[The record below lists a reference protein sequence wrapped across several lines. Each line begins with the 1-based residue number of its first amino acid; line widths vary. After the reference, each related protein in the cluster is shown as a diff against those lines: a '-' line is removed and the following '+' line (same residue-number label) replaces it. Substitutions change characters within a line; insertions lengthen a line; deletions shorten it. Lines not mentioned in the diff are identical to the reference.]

1 MDNEKDLQDFNLDDI
16 MRQLREISD
25 AESTGEI
32 PAVLT
37 DMDAPAQESESQ
49 GTVDADALELAQQ
62 AFSQAARQPDAFV
75 PAAAPELNA
84 SDPLETFVPEEPALV
99 LDLGPEEPTETAA
112 SESTVIEVT
121 LTEDAAPQFS
131 VPEET
136 DAEPFQPEHA
146 FPAEEPEAGA
156 DPTIRVDAFQPEEEA
171 YPEVEAQPEEEV
183 YPEAEAQPEEEDVL
197 PNEGPKTIPLDRS
210 AKLRELKRK
219 LVAGP
224 EKRYYSLSELGVGK
238 LQMGLIANFIL
249 LLLCGIGV
257 VLYSR
262 GMVPASRTKLMI
274 FSQVLGLMLSGLLGC
289 GLMMDGIGDLFHLR
303 YSMNTSLAITF
314 IACMADAW
322 FCLDEQRVPF
332 CAAFVLEMSM
342 ALLANYH
349 KRTTEMAQLD
359 TMRKATSLVSLV
371 KEPQFYEK
379 RAGILRGQGDVED
392 FMETYSRPS
401 GPELVQ
407 RVYAFVALIACI
419 GIAVLTGLLHGT
431 SMAVKIFS
439 TSLLVSLP
447 AGYFVALTRPAA
459 LLERRLHMVGAVI
472 CGWQGVK
479 KLCGRA
485 VVPLRDKDLF
495 PRGSTKLNGIKFY
508 SDRTPAEVVS
518 YTASLIFAA
527 GGGLVPL
534 FRNLLVSRDGTEYPV
549 ENFRD
554 YDRGGIGGEVNG
566 EPVLLGTLEFL
577 EDMGVE
583 IPQGTMVNQA
593 IYVSIDG
600 QLAAVIAISYAKM
613 RSASAGLVSL
623 CGCRK
628 LKTLLLAGD
637 FMMTDSFIR
646 DKFAIRTR
654 RLILPPKEER
664 AELAA
669 RKADPESDVLALVT
683 RDDLVSTA
691 YAITGS
697 MSLRTACRLGSL
709 IGIVGGIIG
718 IIIMLALSYLGSEEL
733 LTPARVI
740 LYQLVWMI
748 PSLLATEWTRVV

>member
-1 MDNEKDLQDFNLDDI
+1 MDNEEKQLQDFSLDDI
-16 MRQLREISD
+16 MQQLREVPLEDS
-25 AESTGEI
+25 
-32 PAVLT
+32 
-37 DMDAPAQESESQ
+37 AQESDAGRADPLTAEPEEQ
-49 GTVDADALELAQQ
+49 ALNPLEQEAALHDGTDTAALELAQL
-62 AFSQAARQPDAFV
+62 AFSEAAQEPPPPSPLSD
-75 PAAAPELNA
+75 NT
-84 SDPLETFVPEEPALV
+84 DPLGTFVPTPEQLYAGQASADESAP
-99 LDLGPEEPTETAA
+99 GPEFDPDPIPEEAPSAPD
-112 SESTVIEVT
+112 SQ
-121 LTEDAAPQFS
+121 DAA
-131 VPEET
+131 
-136 DAEPFQPEHA
+136 
-146 FPAEEPEAGA
+146 EPEAQKGSG
-156 DPTIRVDAFQPEEEA
+156 TVF
-171 YPEVEAQPEEEV
+171 
-183 YPEAEAQPEEEDVL
+183 L
-197 PNEGPKTIPLDRS
+197 NRS
-210 AKLRELKRK
+210 TKLRELKRK

-238 LQMGLIANFIL
+238 LQVAMLANLII
-249 LLLCGIGV
+249 LLLCGIAIF
-257 VLYSR
+257 LYSR
-262 GMVPASRTKLMI
+262 DLVPASRHKLMI
-274 FSQVLGLMLSGLLGC
+274 FSQVLALMVSGLLGC
-289 GLMMDGIGDLFHLR
+289 SLMMDGIGDLFHLR
-303 YSMNTSLAITF
+303 YSMNTTLAISF
-314 IACMADAW
+314 IACGVDAW
-322 FCLDEQRVPF
+322 FCLDEQRVPY

-342 ALLANYH
+342 AMLAAYQ

-359 TMRKATSLVSLV
+359 TMRKATSLTSLV
-371 KEPQFYEK
+371 KEPQFYDK
-379 RAGILRGQGDVED
+379 RAGILRGNGDVED
-392 FMETYSRPS
+392 FMETYAQAS
-401 GPELVQ
+401 GPEIVQ

-419 GIAVLTGLLHGT
+419 GIAVLAGMLHGT

-439 TSLLVSLP
+439 TSLLVSVP

-508 SDRTPAEVVS
+508 SDRPPAQVVS

-534 FRNLLVSRDGTEYPV
+534 FRNLLVSRNAIEYPV
-549 ENFRD
+549 EGFRD
-554 YDRGGIGGEVNG
+554 YGRGGIGGEVNG
-566 EPVLLGTLEFL
+566 EPVLLGNLEFL
-577 EDMGVE
+577 QDMGVE

-613 RSASAGLVSL
+613 RSASAGIVSL

-646 DKFAIRTR
+646 EKFSIRTR
-654 RLILPPKEER
+654 RLILPPQEAR

-669 RKADPESDVLALVT
+669 RKANPEADVLALVT

-697 MSLRTACRLGSL
+697 MALRRACRLGSF
-709 IGIVGGIIG
+709 IGILGGITG
-718 IIIMLALSYLGSEEL
+718 IVIMLLLSYLGATEL

-740 LYQLVWMI
+740 LYQLVWLV
-748 PSLLATEWTRVV
+748 PSLLATEWTRVI

>member
-1 MDNEKDLQDFNLDDI
+1 MDNEKDTLDFSLDDI
-16 MRQLREISD
+16 MRQLQEATLEND
-25 AESTGEI
+25 AADDTVESTAQVTLAAEESA
-32 PAVLT
+32 PVADEAEQEAFPLT
-37 DMDAPAQESESQ
+37 EE
-49 GTVDADALELAQQ
+49 DALELAQQ
-62 AFSQAARQPDAFV
+62 AFSVAAQEPEEAAVIPQNPDELIPDAPVFEEEAPMEGLEALRFEATPPVQEEV
-75 PAAAPELNA
+75 PV
-84 SDPLETFVPEEPALV
+84 SQ
-99 LDLGPEEPTETAA
+99 EPTKKMEFPFSSNAA
-112 SESTVIEVT
+112 E
-121 LTEDAAPQFS
+121 AN
-131 VPEET
+131 EE
-136 DAEPFQPEHA
+136 
-146 FPAEEPEAGA
+146 
-156 DPTIRVDAFQPEEEA
+156 PTIRVVAPEPQEE
-171 YPEVEAQPEEEV
+171 P
-183 YPEAEAQPEEEDVL
+183 L
-197 PNEGPKTIPLDRS
+197 PNEGPKTIPLNRS

-224 EKRYYSLSELGVGK
+224 EKRYYSLSEVGVGR
-238 LQMGLIANFIL
+238 LQMAMIANFII
-249 LLLCGIGV
+249 LLLCGIAIIF
-257 VLYSR
+257 YSK
-262 GMVPASRTKLMI
+262 GMVPASRNKLMI
-274 FSQVLGLMLSGLLGC
+274 FSQVLALMVSGLLGC

-303 YSMNTSLAITF
+303 YSLNTTLAISF

-322 FCLDEQRVPF
+322 FCLDEQRVPY

-342 ALLANYH
+342 AMLARYH

-359 TMRKATSLVSLV
+359 TMRKATSLTSLV

-401 GPELVQ
+401 GPEIVQ

-419 GIAVLTGLLHGT
+419 GIAALTGILHGT

-439 TSLLVSLP
+439 TSLLVSVP
-447 AGYFVALTRPAA
+447 AGYFVALTRPAS

-508 SDRTPAEVVS
+508 SDRPSAQVVS
-518 YTASLIFAA
+518 YAASLIFEA

-534 FRNLLVSRDGTEYPV
+534 FRNLLVSRSATEYPV
-549 ENFRD
+549 ESFRD
-554 YDRGGIGGEVNG
+554 YGRGGIGGEVNG
-566 EPVLLGTLEFL
+566 EPVLLGNLEFL
-577 EDMGVE
+577 QEMGVE
-583 IPQGTMVNQA
+583 IPQGTMVSQA
-593 IYVSIDG
+593 VYVSIDG

-637 FMMTDSFIR
+637 FMMTDGFIR
-646 DKFAIRTR
+646 DKFSIRTR
-654 RLILPPKEER
+654 RLILPSKEER
-664 AELAA
+664 GELAA
-669 RKADPESDVLALVT
+669 RKADPDADVLALVT

-691 YAITGS
+691 YAITGA
-697 MSLRTACRLGSL
+697 MSLRTACRVGSI

-718 IIIMLALSYLGSEEL
+718 IVIMLALSYLGTTEL

-740 LYQLVWMI
+740 LYQLVWLI

>member
-1 MDNEKDLQDFNLDDI
+1 MDNEKDLQDFNLEDI
-16 MRQLREISD
+16 MRQLREIPQED
-25 AESTGEI
+25 EQIA
-32 PAVLT
+32 
-37 DMDAPAQESESQ
+37 APADFTQPEESPTQEAPFQ

-62 AFSQAARQPDAFV
+62 AFSQAALEPDAPTVEAV
-75 PAAAPELNA
+75 PVPDTT
-84 SDPLETFVPEEPALV
+84 DPLGTFAPQEPELV
-99 LDLGPEEPTETAA
+99 LDLGPEDTFESTAPESAPVEAPLPEYTATEEDAPAFSAPEAFGKDTPQLNISFPTEE
-112 SESTVIEVT
+112 SEE
-121 LTEDAAPQFS
+121 A
-131 VPEET
+131 
-136 DAEPFQPEHA
+136 
-146 FPAEEPEAGA
+146 PEAE
-156 DPTIRVDAFQPEEEA
+156 PTIRVDTAQPEEEA
-171 YPEVEAQPEEEV
+171 EP
-183 YPEAEAQPEEEDVL
+183 AEAAEEDVL

-224 EKRYYSLSELGVGK
+224 EKRYYSLSELGIGR
-238 LQMGLIANFIL
+238 LQLAMIANFIL
-249 LLLCGIGV
+249 LLLCGLGIL
-257 VLYSR
+257 LYSR
-262 GMVPASRTKLMI
+262 GMVPASRSKLMI
-274 FSQVLGLMLSGLLGC
+274 YSQVLCLMISGLLGC

-303 YSMNTSLAITF
+303 YTMNTSLAITF
-314 IACMADAW
+314 VACMVDAW

-342 ALLANYH
+342 ALLARYH

-371 KEPQFYEK
+371 KEPQFYQK

-392 FMETYSRPS
+392 FMETYNRTS
-401 GPELVQ
+401 GPEIVQ
-407 RVYAFVALIACI
+407 QVYAFVALIACT

-459 LLERRLHMVGAVI
+459 LLEKRLHMVGAVI

-534 FRNLLVSRDGTEYPV
+534 FRNLLASRDGTEYPV

-554 YDRGGIGGEVNG
+554 YERGGIGGEVNG
-566 EPVLLGTLEFL
+566 EPVLLGTLDFL

-637 FMMTDSFIR
+637 FMMTDNFIR
-646 DKFAIRTR
+646 EKFAIRTR

-664 AELAA
+664 TELAA

-697 MSLRTACRLGSL
+697 MSLRTACRLGSI

-718 IIIMLALSYLGSEEL
+718 IVIMLALSYLGSEEL

>member
-1 MDNEKDLQDFNLDDI
+1 MDNEKDMQDFSLEDI
-16 MRQLREISD
+16 MRQLQEATQENQASEGPL
-25 AESTGEI
+25 ESTSEI
-32 PAVLT
+32 TAIIENLDASAEPESSAAVFPET
-37 DMDAPAQESESQ
+37 DAPALSE
-49 GTVDADALELAQQ
+49 VDSMELSEADALELAKQ
-62 AFSQAARQPDAFV
+62 AFSVAAQEPEGETIILTEEVPAEPS
-75 PAAAPELNA
+75 PAAADTQVYEISEADA
-84 SDPLETFVPEEPALV
+84 SEEV
-99 LDLGPEEPTETAA
+99 TVEVTQEPTRQLDDLSFAA
-112 SESTVIEVT
+112 AG
-121 LTEDAAPQFS
+121 TEEAAAPQ
-131 VPEET
+131 
-136 DAEPFQPEHA
+136 
-146 FPAEEPEAGA
+146 EAA
-156 DPTIRVDAFQPEEEA
+156 AQPEEEA
-171 YPEVEAQPEEEV
+171 
-183 YPEAEAQPEEEDVL
+183 L
-197 PNEGPKTIPLDRS
+197 PNEGPNTIPLDRS

-224 EKRYYSLSELGVGK
+224 EKRYYSLSEMGVGK
-238 LQMGLIANFIL
+238 LQLAMILNLII
-249 LLLCGIGV
+249 LLLCGAAIA
-257 VLYSR
+257 LYSK

-274 FSQVLGLMLSGLLGC
+274 FSQVLALMVSGLLGC
-289 GLMMDGIGDLFHLR
+289 GLMIDGIMDLFRLR
-303 YSMNTSLAITF
+303 YSLNSTLAVSF
-314 IACMADAW
+314 VACMVDAW
-322 FCLDEQRVPF
+322 FCLDEQRVPY
-332 CAAFVLEMSM
+332 CAAFVLEMAM
-342 ALLANYH
+342 AMLASYH

-359 TMRKATSLVSLV
+359 TMRKATSLTSLV

-401 GPELVQ
+401 GPEIVQ
-407 RVYAFVALIACI
+407 RVYAFVALVACI
-419 GIAVLTGLLHGT
+419 GITVLTGLLHGT

-439 TSLLVSLP
+439 TSLLVSVP

-508 SDRTPAEVVS
+508 CDRTPAEVVS
-518 YTASLIFAA
+518 YTASLIFEA
-527 GGGLVPL
+527 GGSLVPL
-534 FRNLLVSRDGTEYPV
+534 FRNLLVSRGGIEYPV

-554 YDRGGIGGEVNG
+554 YGRGGIGGEVNG
-566 EPVLLGTLEFL
+566 EPILLGSLEFL
-577 EDMGVE
+577 QDMGVE

-593 IYVSIDG
+593 VYVSIDG

-637 FMMTDSFIR
+637 FMLTDSFIR
-646 DKFAIRTR
+646 EKFNIRTR
-654 RLILPPKEER
+654 RLILPPQEER
-664 AELAA
+664 VDLAA
-669 RKADPESDVLALVT
+669 RKADPEADVLALLT
-683 RDDLVSTA
+683 RDDLISSA

-697 MSLRTACRLGSL
+697 MSLRTACRVGSV
-709 IGIVGGIIG
+709 IGIVGGIVG
-718 IIIMLALSYLGSEEL
+718 IVIMLALSYLGSTEL

-748 PSLLATEWTRVV
+748 PSLLATEWTRIV

>member
-1 MDNEKDLQDFNLDDI
+1 MDNEKDLQDFNLEDI
-16 MRQLREISD
+16 MRQLREIPQED
-25 AESTGEI
+25 EQIA
-32 PAVLT
+32 
-37 DMDAPAQESESQ
+37 APADFTEPEVSPTQEAASQ

-62 AFSQAARQPDAFV
+62 AFSQAALEPDAPTVEAV
-75 PAAAPELNA
+75 PVPDTT
-84 SDPLETFVPEEPALV
+84 DPLGTFAPQEPELV
-99 LDLGPEEPTETAA
+99 LDLGPEDTF
-112 SESTVIEVT
+112 ESTAPESAPVEASLPEYTVT
-121 LTEDAAPQFS
+121 EEDTPAFSAP
-131 VPEET
+131 E
-136 DAEPFQPEHA
+136 A
-146 FPAEEPEAGA
+146 FGDDTPQLNISFPTEEPEVVG
-156 DPTIRVDAFQPEEEA
+156 DPTIRVDSIQPEDEVQ
-171 YPEVEAQPEEEV
+171 PEDEAQPE
-183 YPEAEAQPEEEDVL
+183 ADTL

-224 EKRYYSLSELGVGK
+224 EKRYYSLSEQGIGR
-238 LQMGLIANFIL
+238 LQLAMIANFIL
-249 LLLCGIGV
+249 LLLCGLGIL
-257 VLYSR
+257 LYSR
-262 GMVPASRTKLMI
+262 GMVPASRSKLMI
-274 FSQVLGLMLSGLLGC
+274 YSQVLCLMISGLLGC

-303 YSMNTSLAITF
+303 YTMNTSLAITF
-314 IACMADAW
+314 IACMVDAW

-342 ALLANYH
+342 AMLARYH

-371 KEPQFYEK
+371 KEPQFYQK

-392 FMETYSRPS
+392 FMETYNRTS
-401 GPELVQ
+401 GPEIVQ
-407 RVYAFVALIACI
+407 QVYAFVALIACI

-534 FRNLLVSRDGTEYPV
+534 FRNLLASRDGTEYPV

-554 YDRGGIGGEVNG
+554 YEQGGIGGEVNG
-566 EPVLLGTLEFL
+566 EPVLLGTLDFL

-654 RLILPPKEER
+654 RLILPPKEDR

-718 IIIMLALSYLGSEEL
+718 IVIMLALSYLGSEEL